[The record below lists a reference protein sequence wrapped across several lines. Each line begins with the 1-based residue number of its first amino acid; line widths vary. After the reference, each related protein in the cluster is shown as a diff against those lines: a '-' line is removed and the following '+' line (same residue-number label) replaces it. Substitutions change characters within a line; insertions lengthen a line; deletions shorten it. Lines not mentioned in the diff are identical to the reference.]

1 MEKQMKC
8 SHCGQVFTTI
18 PDRNSF
24 GEVCL
29 CNTCLQQVPNL
40 TITSTKLKNT
50 HLSTKQLD
58 EAIQAIDQ
66 QLDNAHFSQDIKEG
80 IHAYFDKYYKQ
91 RQSMDKQKEIN
102 SKLDQ
107 IIEKN
112 TSNDSIN
119 EEKFTE
125 LLEERNNHYNLDS
138 ILECNDLYE
147 YDVVTVHDS
156 HGRTDT
162 NNLKKTLIRYSIQG
176 WRLKTA
182 FTNEIGSHMVGG
194 AIVGVG
200 VGSNSTSDEVVLI
213 FERKIRNAKK

>member
-1 MEKQMKC
+1 MKC
-8 SHCGQVFTTI
+8 SHCGQVFNTI

-24 GEVCL
+24 GEVRL

-40 TITSTKLKNT
+40 TITSTKLKST

-58 EAIQAIDQ
+58 EAMKAIDQ
-66 QLDNAHFSQDIKEG
+66 QLDKGHFSQEVKEG
-80 IHAYFDKYYKQ
+80 IHAYFDKYYRQ

-112 TSNDSIN
+112 TSNDSMN

-125 LLEERNNHYNLDS
+125 LLEERNNDYNLDS

-147 YDVVTVHDS
+147 YDVVTVHDFQ
-156 HGRTDT
+156 GRTDT
-162 NNLKKTLIRYSIQG
+162 NSLKKILIRYSVQG

>member
-1 MEKQMKC
+1 MQSLWAGFYYYSRQKQL
-8 SHCGQVFTTI
+8 
-18 PDRNSF
+18 

-40 TITSTKLKNT
+40 TIKSTKLKST

-66 QLDNAHFSQDIKEG
+66 QLDKGHFSQDIKEG
-80 IHAYFDKYYKQ
+80 IHTYFDQYYKQ
-91 RQSMDKQKEIN
+91 PQSMDEQKEIN

-112 TSNDSIN
+112 TSNDSMT

-125 LLEERNNHYNLDS
+125 LLEERNNDYNLDS

-162 NNLKKTLIRYSIQG
+162 NSLKKTLIRYSVQG

-182 FTNEIGSHMVGG
+182 FTNEIGSNMVGG

>member
-1 MEKQMKC
+1 M
-8 SHCGQVFTTI
+8 
-18 PDRNSF
+18 
-24 GEVCL
+24 
-29 CNTCLQQVPNL
+29 
-40 TITSTKLKNT
+40 
-50 HLSTKQLD
+50 D
-58 EAIQAIDQ
+58 E
-66 QLDNAHFSQDIKEG
+66 
-80 IHAYFDKYYKQ
+80 
-91 RQSMDKQKEIN
+91 QKEIN
-102 SKLDQ
+102 SKLDH

-112 TSNDSIN
+112 TSNDSMT

-125 LLEERNNHYNLDS
+125 LLEERNNDYNLDS

-162 NNLKKTLIRYSIQG
+162 NNLKKILIRYSVQG

-182 FTNEIGSHMVGG
+182 FTNEIGSNMVGG